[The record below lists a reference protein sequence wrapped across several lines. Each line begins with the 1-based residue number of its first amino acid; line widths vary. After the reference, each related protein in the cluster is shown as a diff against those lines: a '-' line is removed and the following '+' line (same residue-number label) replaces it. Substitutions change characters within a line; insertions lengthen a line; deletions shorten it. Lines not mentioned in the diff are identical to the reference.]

1 MHDMMIPFGPA
12 HPALPEPIHLKI
24 FLEGEEVKDVDF
36 FVGYN
41 HKGIERTLEE
51 MDFSKGIF
59 MTGRVCGI
67 CSSAHS
73 TCFTRGVEK
82 LLDVE
87 IPRKAEFIRT
97 VVFELERLTS
107 HLLWL
112 GMLGHEIGFDT
123 LFMLC
128 FREREYVLDSL
139 ELITG
144 KRIVHDINT
153 IGGVRRDISPELI
166 KKINKNL
173 GILKDKVEYLGT
185 VIKKDPLIKKRTVGI
200 GILDKKDVEQL
211 SLVGPVARASGVPY
225 DIRKTDKYLAYDDLN
240 FKVVTNKD
248 GDSFA
253 RAFVRVQEMS
263 ESIRLVKQALT
274 FIKPGPIRNKPTL
287 TFTEKEAISRVEAP
301 RGELI
306 YYVRSNGT
314 NKPARVKIRT
324 PTYANI
330 LCLGK
335 VLVGYTLADVP
346 VSLASL
352 DPCLCCT
359 DRVTVVKDGKEE
371 IIKLEDLHGHH

>member
-12 HPALPEPIHLKI
+12 HPALPEPVHLKL

-36 FVGYN
+36 SVGYN

-51 MDFSKGIF
+51 MDFSKSIF
-59 MTGRVCGI
+59 MTGRICGI

-73 TCFTRGVEK
+73 TCFTQGIEK

-87 IPRKAEFIRT
+87 IPQKAKIIRT
-97 VVFELERLTS
+97 IVFELERLTS

-144 KRIVHDINT
+144 KRIVHDINI
-153 IGGVRRDISPELI
+153 IGGVRRDIPSEMI
-166 KKINKNL
+166 KKVNKNL
-173 GILKDKVEYLGT
+173 GILKDKVDYLQT
-185 VIKKDPLIKKRTVGI
+185 LIKKDPLIKKRTVGI
-200 GILDKKDVEQL
+200 GNIDKDDVEKL
-211 SLVGPVARASGVPY
+211 CLVGPVARASGVPY
-225 DIRKTDKYLAYDDLN
+225 DIRRTDKYLIYDDLN
-240 FKVVTNKD
+240 FKIVTQKD

-253 RAFVRVQEMS
+253 RAIVRVQEMF
-263 ESIRLVKQALT
+263 ESIRLARQALT
-274 FIKPGPIRNKPTL
+274 LIKPGPIRNKPAM

-306 YYVRSNGT
+306 YYIRSNTT

-324 PTYANI
+324 PTYAN
-330 LCLGK
+330 LMCLNK
-335 VLVGYTLADVP
+335 ILVGNNLADVP

-359 DRVTVVKDGKEE
+359 DRVTVVREGKEE